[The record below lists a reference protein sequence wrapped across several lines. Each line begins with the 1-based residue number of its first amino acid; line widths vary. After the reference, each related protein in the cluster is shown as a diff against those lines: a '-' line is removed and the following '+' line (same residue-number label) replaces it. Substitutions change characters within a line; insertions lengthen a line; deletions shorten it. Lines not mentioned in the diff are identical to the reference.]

1 MVRMSEI
8 KNSKFKFAKTLK
20 GIRSDR
26 CFLACAILLVIFPIF
41 VRDPYILNVMIISL
55 IFAVLAASW
64 NLICGYAGIFTFGH
78 QAFFGI
84 GAYVSSLLAMKAG
97 ISPWYGLFI
106 GGLAAALASFLIG
119 LPSLRLRA
127 APYIAIM
134 TLAFSEIV
142 RITCM
147 NLVDLTRGECGL
159 WGIPNFPE
167 LHLPLFGVISF
178 AGGVRIPYYYL
189 ILIIFMITMLTL
201 YLSVNSHVGL
211 AFRSLR
217 DSQDAAESLGV
228 NITYFKLLAFIVSAF
243 FAGVVGSFYAHYLL
257 ILTPTSVFSLGMMIE
272 IMAITIIGGLGSFM
286 GPVLA
291 AFLLTVGL
299 EYLRF
304 LGEYRF
310 ITYGILIVLVI
321 VYMPQGFTK
330 RLFFDK
336 EIVE

>member
-1 MVRMSEI
+1 MSEMN
-8 KNSKFKFAKTLK
+8 KKSRFAGKFSPM
-20 GIRSDR
+20 RSDR
-26 CFLACAILLVIFPIF
+26 FFLICAAFLVAFPM
-41 VRDPYILNVMIISL
+41 VVQDPYILNVMIIAI
-55 IFAVLAASW
+55 IFAVLAISW
-64 NLICGYAGIFTFGH
+64 NLICGYTGIFTFGH

-84 GAYVSSLLAMKAG
+84 GAYVSALLAIKAG

-106 GGLAAALASFLIG
+106 GGLSAAFSGFLIG
-119 LPSLRLRA
+119 LPALRLRA

-147 NLVDLTRGECGL
+147 NLVDLTRGESGL

-167 LHLPLFGVISF
+167 LHIPLFGAISF

-189 ILIIFMITMLTL
+189 ILIIFFITMVSL
-201 YLSVNSHVGL
+201 YFTVNSHVGL

-228 NITYFKLLAFIVSAF
+228 NITYYKLMAFVLSAF

-272 IMAITIIGGLGSFM
+272 IMAITLIGGLGSFV
-286 GPVLA
+286 GPVIG

-304 LGEYRF
+304 MGDYRF
-310 ITYGILIVLVI
+310 ITYGILVVI
-321 VYMPQGFTK
+321 VILYLPQGLTK
-330 RLFFDK
+330 KLFRDK
-336 EIVE
+336 EILE